1 MTMICKLNMDSVAV
15 MCVIFTG
22 SSSKALE
29 TMRCLRALSQNTRV
43 HGCVSEFDLVTR
55 ASAILAT
62 AAASGPEALA
72 AAVVFYA
79 NWDAPPLATEI
90 E

>member
-1 MTMICKLNMDSVAV
+1 MRHLQGIVIESARNDEMPEGFVAEHS
-15 MCVIFTG
+15 G
-22 SSSKALE
+22 ARL
-29 TMRCLRALSQNTRV
+29 
-43 HGCVSEFDLVTR
+43 CVSEFDLVTR